1 VSNILTE
8 TATGSSADPVA
19 AIRKVTWRL
28 VPFLFILYIVNY
40 LDRINIGFAALSMN
54 RDLHLT
60 ATAFG
65 LANTIFYA
73 GYVACEIPS
82 NLLMANFGA
91 RLWLSRIMITWGLA
105 SAATMLVVDTASL
118 YGVRFLVGVFEAG
131 FAPGVIL
138 YLTYWFPESHRA
150 RANGW
155 LMMAQPVAMA
165 VGATVSGVILDRTHG
180 LLGLQGWRWMFLLE
194 GAPAVLLGTIAYF
207 YLTDRPDK
215 ARWLDNSEGRL
226 LNSMLEADRL
236 PAARAERRPSVL
248 SQVIEAKL
256 LLLAFAY
263 FALVNTLNATA
274 TWGPTI
280 VREVMQA
287 YSLTQVGFVTAIAPT
302 CTVVAMPLWVWSSDR
317 HGERILH
324 LSAALMLAALGWVL
338 VVTTAHPIGR
348 MLGLCC
354 VTAGAFSSM
363 AVFWTLPQ
371 KLLSPEARPA
381 GIGLIS
387 AVGLLGSVVSPA
399 VIGVLRDMTGGF
411 AAGLYYVAVLLVI
424 SMILSWIVTVKARPL
439 LRPGQ

>member
-1 VSNILTE
+1 MSNILAE
-8 TATGSSADPVA
+8 TATGPSADSLA

-28 VPFLFILYIVNY
+28 VPFLFVLYMVNY

-65 LANTIFYA
+65 LANAIFYA

-91 RLWLSRIMITWGLA
+91 RLWLSRIMVTWGLA
-105 SAATMLVVDTASL
+105 SAATMLVVDTTSL

-194 GAPAVLLGTIAYF
+194 GAPAVLLGGIAYF

-215 ARWLDNSEGRL
+215 AHWLDNSEGRL

-236 PAARAERRPSVL
+236 PGARAERRPSVL
-248 SQVIEAKL
+248 SQVLEAKL

-302 CTVVAMPLWVWSSDR
+302 CTVVAMPLWVWNSDK

-354 VTAGAFSSM
+354 ATAGAFSSM

-424 SMILSWIVTVKARPL
+424 SMILSWIVTARARPL